1 MGRTGWQCLLL
12 GLALLFSPW
21 ASAAV
26 NINAADAAA
35 LDSLPGI
42 GPAKAQAILAYR
54 QAHGPFVQVED
65 LRQVPGIGPK
75 LLERLR
81 RQVTVGPGSAGGAPL
96 AATQSAT
103 PRCQATEDQPRL
115 AGVIRDSAG
124 HVRRVD
130 QYGRPFPGPHTVR

>member
-1 MGRTGWQCLLL
+1 MAGTQWQTLLL
-12 GLALLFSPW
+12 WLALLFSPW
-21 ASAAV
+21 ANAAV
-26 NINAADAAA
+26 NINTADGGA

-42 GPAKAQAILAYR
+42 GPAKAQAIIAYR
-54 QAHGPFVQVED
+54 QAHGPFARVED

-81 RQVTVGPGSAGGAPL
+81 GQVTVEAAGGGGAPP
-96 AATQSAT
+96 AATRSAA
-103 PRCQATEDQPRL
+103 PRCETREDKPRL

-130 QYGRPFPGPHTVR
+130 QHGHPFSGP

>member
-21 ASAAV
+21 ASAAI

-54 QAHGPFVQVED
+54 QAHGPFAQVED
-65 LRQVPGIGPK
+65 LRLVPGIGPK

-81 RQVTVGPGSAGGAPL
+81 GQVSVGPDSTGGAPL

-103 PRCQATEDQPRL
+103 QRCQSTEDQPRL

-130 QYGRPFPGPHTVR
+130 QHGRPFPGP

>member
-1 MGRTGWQCLLL
+1 MGRTGWQSLLL

-35 LDSLPGI
+35 LDSLSGI

-65 LRQVPGIGPK
+65 LRLVPGIGPK

-81 RQVTVGPGSAGGAPL
+81 GQVTVGPGSAAGAPA

-103 PRCQATEDQPRL
+103 QRCQSTEDQPRL

-130 QYGRPFPGPHTVR
+130 QYGRPFPGP

>member
-21 ASAAV
+21 ASAAI

-54 QAHGPFVQVED
+54 QAHGPFAQVED
-65 LRQVPGIGPK
+65 LRLVPGIGPK

-81 RQVTVGPGSAGGAPL
+81 GQVSVGPDSAGGTPL

-103 PRCQATEDQPRL
+103 QRCQSTEDPPRL

-130 QYGRPFPGPHTVR
+130 QYGRPFPGP

>member
-1 MGRTGWQCLLL
+1 MAGTQWQTLLL
-12 GLALLFSPW
+12 WLALLFSPW
-21 ASAAV
+21 ANAAV
-26 NINAADAAA
+26 NINTADGGA

-42 GPAKAQAILAYR
+42 GPAKAQAIIAYR
-54 QAHGPFVQVED
+54 QAHGPFAQVED

-81 RQVTVGPGSAGGAPL
+81 GQVTVVPASGGGAPL
-96 AATQSAT
+96 AATRSAA
-103 PRCQATEDQPRL
+103 PRCGTREDKPRL

-130 QYGRPFPGPHTVR
+130 QHGHPFPGP